1 MAFSSASIMKGKKYS
16 LGSYEQEQTRVKGEG
31 QEHWQNPNID
41 DTMDRA
47 HAIIVVYNEHEG
59 SVKEAVNARIKEVL
73 EGKKIR
79 KDAVTHLPFYATCP
93 NYSQLDE
100 QGRMKFVETVKA
112 FLAKKYGEKN
122 IVDMRWHFDETSPH
136 LHCTIVPITPDG
148 RLSCK
153 AIFRPT
159 KSAMLKW
166 QRDYYEEVAKPLG
179 YDQPEFGRSKE
190 KGYTKETVATREQLR
205 AVESDLEGATKQMDE
220 IQAQIASES
229 ARLEYLRRSTRDLS
243 QEVDAMAATAASI
256 DRLEGA
262 SRRDY
267 GTRCREITF
276 ECNSYTTKISR
287 GIEQLRERISAVKQR
302 ITEQIKQSFG
312 LDARKRQAM
321 KLSQERAQQAR
332 QRMNL
337 ASRAQKAR
345 ELSHS
350 RPIHH
355 SHEQDLDMGMEL

>member
-205 AVESDLEGATKQMDE
+205 AVESDLEGATKQLDE

-243 QEVDAMAATAASI
+243 QEVDAMAAAAAKI
-256 DRLEGA
+256 EQLESAPRREYGA
-262 SRRDY
+262 
-267 GTRCREITF
+267 RCRDITAS
-276 ECNSYTTKISR
+276 CNSATAKISR
-287 GIEQLRERISAVKQR
+287 GIDRLRERISAVKQR
-302 ITEQIKQSFG
+302 ITEQVKQSFG
-312 LDARKRQAM
+312 LDARKRQAREV
-321 KLSQERAQQAR
+321 SQEMYH
-332 QRMNL
+332 QRRSYGRDAGL
-337 ASRAQKAR
+337 ER
-345 ELSHS
+345 
-350 RPIHH
+350 
-355 SHEQDLDMGMEL
+355 